1 MALHTDWT
9 EDRVRRLYHLRV
21 SERASSAETARIL
34 GVTRSM
40 VEAFCSNHFM
50 TPVTEPAP
58 LSDVLE
64 IYRHSRGQGGAPRMS
79 DEDEARLRSLWSAPG
94 ACVRSV
100 GLALHWRRELL
111 IKRAFSLRLGPVG
124 DPLPDTPAARAALD
138 LCHPRECRRLDTVA
152 REYKVAAGD
161 VLAMVKRIAPKHDVV
176 MRYDR
181 DRRAE
186 ASGPPIA
193 DGAIHARRLQVLRD
207 RARTLAE
214 AGVRCPHSLARELD
228 PLGVNRLTPAQAATL
243 AGFEPAGGAH
253 A

>member
-1 MALHTDWT
+1 MARHTDWT

-124 DPLPDTPAARAALD
+124 DPLPDTPAARAPAGQGAWPT
-138 LCHPRECRRLDTVA
+138 PRAWLRGPC
-152 REYKVAAGD
+152 AAS
-161 VLAMVKRIAPKHDVV
+161 LQ
-176 MRYDR
+176 
-181 DRRAE
+181 
-186 ASGPPIA
+186 
-193 DGAIHARRLQVLRD
+193 ARRQGWPPEGLHRVFVQAWPPAHGVLHALR
-207 RARTLAE
+207 
-214 AGVRCPHSLARELD
+214 VRP
-228 PLGVNRLTPAQAATL
+228 
-243 AGFEPAGGAH
+243 
-253 A
+253 